1 MPLTFTPSQ
10 KIYIEELK
18 NNFASNLM
26 NYCEKEVYIRTE
38 IDDAAVKEKQ
48 EALKFTDEEGNVTVT
63 ILEDVVFY
71 EKEDKLYLINGNT
84 RVRALFL
91 LLATNPEYDYSPIP
105 FKVIEEGWTP
115 EDLDSLQVATN
126 DKTSPHKPIDLVLRI
141 GAKRKYYLESFA
153 AAGIKAKEAKGKAT
167 QLLTNT
173 YKCSAAYISQME
185 TVFDQ
190 PEWVHKLI
198 REDKIA
204 PNTVVS
210 VHRVAKKNTDVKLE
224 NIYGLLFDISNDEK
238 ITDKHVDILV
248 DSLSNKTK
256 AIGEGTEESTEES
269 TGEST
274 GGETVTKGE
283 GSSLPAIPISKE
295 VFVSNHSA
303 ILNKLTVVD
312 PSKVTILQKDIT
324 REFVSQGLK
333 LVNDTNLIFSDA
345 DSLALL
351 EPLLQILQSRF
362 GDSDYLIQRAET
374 ADKPL
379 NEINARINRI
389 SKSLT
394 GLIESL
400 NEPIAEEVV
409 AQAVEQDAA
418 DAAKLEA
425 NPV

>member
-1 MPLTFTPSQ
+1 MTLTFTPSQ
-10 KIYIEELK
+10 KINIEELK
-18 NNFASNLM
+18 NNFADGNM
-26 NYCEKEVYIRTE
+26 GYCEKDVYIRTE
-38 IDDAAVKEKQ
+38 IDDEAVKEKQ
-48 EALKFTDEEGNVTVT
+48 EALKFTDDKGNVTVT

-71 EKEDKLYLINGNT
+71 QKEDKLYLINGNT
-84 RVRALFL
+84 RIRALFL

-105 FKVIEEGWTP
+105 FKVIEDGWTP
-115 EDLDSLQVATN
+115 EDLDTLQVATN

-153 AAGIKAKEAKGKAT
+153 AAGVKAKEAKGRAT

-190 PEWVHKLI
+190 PDWVHKLI

-210 VHRVAKKNTDVKLE
+210 VHRVAKDNKDIKLE
-224 NIYGLLFDISNDEK
+224 NIYALLFDISNDEK
-238 ITDKHVDILV
+238 ITDKHLKILV
-248 DSLSNKTK
+248 ESLSRKVK
-256 AIGEGTEESTEES
+256 AIGEGGEETETNSDESSGGRTTTSEAS
-269 TGEST
+269 TP
-274 GGETVTKGE
+274 VT
-283 GSSLPAIPISKE
+283 PISKE
-295 VFVSNHSA
+295 VFVANHSA
-303 ILNKLTVVD
+303 IFNKLTVVD
-312 PSKVTILQKDIT
+312 PSKVTTFQKDIT

-362 GDSDYLIQRAET
+362 GDSDYLVQRAEI

-394 GLIESL
+394 GLIEAL
-400 NEPIAEEVV
+400 NEPTVEEVV
-409 AQAVEQDAA
+409 AQAAVEDAA
-418 DAAKLEA
+418 DAAQLEA